1 MSRQVLKEMKSSKF
15 KKKYKAIIF
24 DVDGT
29 LIPNKEDGM
38 PSENVKKAILKAS
51 KKIKISIATSRSLPH
66 AIHIID
72 SLSINSPVILNGG
85 TMIWDP
91 RKKSIIWEKNI
102 SNKKYREIVSILKDE
117 KIKAFA
123 NRGNDD
129 IEIEKLPA
137 SYIPQ
142 QIWIGKITKRKAI

>member
-102 SNKKYREIVSILKDE
+102 SNKKYREIYDKE
-117 KIKAFA
+117 KAKQLSKSLTKIHTHKRAMRKMIKCFLIDYWKYTHKK
-123 NRGNDD
+123 RG
-129 IEIEKLPA
+129 
-137 SYIPQ
+137 
-142 QIWIGKITKRKAI
+142 